1 MSEITMPTK
10 KRTHAFLKGW
20 SIQVDK
26 LPAYKE
32 FNEGF
37 REDVNLDLAN
47 SILDNKRE
55 EWTIIH
61 KLTNEPYS
69 PVMTGLE
76 NKIKAFTH
84 GGKKIKYYRA
94 NNLGRYYAVDDK
106 SCITLPKKIK
116 HTLFMEAGMVD
127 LDQEKGHPR
136 LAAGLGR
143 MNGHT
148 FDAIEEYIKNPTKIF
163 NEMAEWYGVD
173 ISNKEN
179 STKNKNRLK
188 WYFNLTIYG
197 GGYELWTD
205 GLMNP
210 TESDRACG
218 YEPLAL
224 KTTNIMPIMQE
235 FKDDCNLLASLIFKQ
250 NTGVRDRLELSDDYK
265 DKSDNEKRNAVV
277 SYVLQILEN
286 DALYH
291 AYKYLKKEKLITF
304 NGGELC
310 SLEYDGLCFKP
321 KRDITKLDIIL
332 MNQYVC
338 EKTGFPIVYALKGYF
353 NGLEGD
359 KSDLQGCVYEDLINK
374 KQEEKEA
381 LLEKYDG
388 LDVDM
393 DDPDELKY
401 YDMKAEWEKSF
412 CKVENEDMYFRV
424 DGNSPPVAKDDRQMR
439 KAYQNIC
446 YGYYESKNKYGDFV
460 IDYSRPKSFI
470 DRWVKDENN
479 RQIKGYGIYPPPLE
493 VPDGYLNLWSPFP
506 YQNLIQPYKYNNE
519 AVESIKG
526 LIRILVNNDEKS
538 YDYLMNWLSHLLKY
552 PSQKCGK
559 MPIFISEEGCGKG
572 TLMQII
578 KLLVGEDKYLET
590 SQPEN
595 IVWGK
600 FNSLMGSAYFV
611 NLNEIGKKNQQDAE
625 GRIKNMLTDSAMA
638 IKAEGDK
645 PYKITSYHRFM
656 MSSNNEDPTNSK
668 KGDRRKWMVR
678 SSDELIGNK
687 EYWTEM
693 YALIEKKDVIR
704 SFYDHLMAIDSADFM
719 RLETPITEYQEII
732 QGSNVDTIELFVEWV
747 AKTYHYKGNVNSES
761 GDDDDNSDYG
771 YGVKSEYTSQE
782 LYQLFKDFKSK
793 YHIHNYE
800 VSVQKLTKSLQ
811 LWSYNNKLIVK
822 NKGRA
827 GNTTS
832 FKYDALVKH
841 FKIGEGEITGCMIKL
856 EGN

>member
-32 FNEGF
+32 FNDGF
-37 REDVNLDLAN
+37 REDVNLDLAK
-47 SILDNKRE
+47 SILDNKKK

-69 PVMTGLE
+69 PVMTTLDT
-76 NKIKAFTH
+76 KIKAFVNS
-84 GGKKIKYYRA
+84 GKKIKYYRA
-94 NNLGRYYAVDDK
+94 NNLGRFYAVDDK

-163 NEMAEWYGVD
+163 NEMAEWYGID
-173 ISNKEN
+173 ISNKQN
-179 STKNKNRLK
+179 GTKNKNRLK

-197 GGYELWTD
+197 GGYDLWTD
-205 GLMNP
+205 GITNP
-210 TESDRACG
+210 SENDRACG
-218 YEPLAL
+218 YEPLTL
-224 KTTNIMPIMQE
+224 KTTDMMPIMQD
-235 FKDDCNLLASLIFKQ
+235 FKNDCNLLASLIFKQ
-250 NTGVRDRLELSDDYK
+250 NTGVRERLELADDY
-265 DKSDNEKRNAVV
+265 NEKTDYEKKNSVV

-321 KRDITKLDIIL
+321 KRDITKLDIML
-332 MNQYVC
+332 MNSYVC
-338 EKTGFPIVYALKGYF
+338 DKTGFPIVYALKGYF

-359 KSDLQGCVYEDLINK
+359 KSDLHECVYEELINK
-374 KQEEKEA
+374 TQEEKKL

-401 YDMKAEWEKSF
+401 YDMKAEWEKTF

-424 DGNSPPVAKDDRQMR
+424 DGNKPPVAKDDRQMR
-439 KAYQNIC
+439 KSYQNMC
-446 YGYYESKNKYGDFV
+446 YGYYETKNKEGDWV
-460 IDYSRPKSFI
+460 VDYSRPKSFI
-470 DRWVKDENN
+470 DRWVKDEKN
-479 RQIKGYGIYPPPLE
+479 RQIKGYGIYPPPLQ
-493 VPDGYLNLWSPFP
+493 VPDGYLNLWIPFP
-506 YQNLIQPYKYNNE
+506 YQNLIEPYKYNSDG
-519 AVESIKG
+519 VESIKK
-526 LIRILVNNDEKS
+526 LILVLVNNDEKS
-538 YDYLMNWLSHLLKY
+538 YDYLMKWLSHLLKY

-559 MPIFISEEGCGKG
+559 MPIFISKEGCGKG
-572 TLMQII
+572 TLMRII
-578 KLLVGEDKYLET
+578 ELLIGEDKYLET

-625 GRIKNMLTDSAMA
+625 GRIKNILTDSAMS
-638 IKAEGDK
+638 IKGEGDK
-645 PYKITSYHRFM
+645 PYKIASYHRFM
-656 MSSNNEDPTNSK
+656 MSSNNEDPSSV
-668 KGDRRKWMVR
+668 GRRKWFIR
-678 SSDELIGNK
+678 CSDILKDNI
-687 EYWTEM
+687 EYWADMNAIIDT
-693 YALIEKKDVIR
+693 KNVIR
-704 SFYDHLMAIDSADFM
+704 SFYDYLMTIDSEDFM
-719 RLETPITEYQEII
+719 RLEMPITEYQEIL
-732 QGSNVDTIELFVEWV
+732 QESSVDTIELFVEWV
-747 AKTYHYKGNVNSES
+747 AKTYHYKGYVKDEDSEHE
-761 GDDDDNSDYG
+761 DYG
-771 YGVKSEYTSQE
+771 YGVKSDYSMGE

-800 VSVQKLTKSLQ
+800 VSALSLMKKLQ
-811 LWSYNNKLIVK
+811 LWGYNNKLIVK
-822 NKGRA
+822 NKGRLY
-827 GNTTS
+827 NTTS
-832 FKYDALVKH
+832 FKYDELVKH
-841 FKIGEGEITGCMIKL
+841 FKIVDGGITGCAIVL
-856 EGN
+856 EKD

>member
-32 FNEGF
+32 FNDGF
-37 REDVNLDLAN
+37 REDVNLDLAK
-47 SILDNKRE
+47 SILDNKKK

-69 PVMTGLE
+69 PVMTGLDT
-76 NKIKAFTH
+76 KIKAFVNS
-84 GGKKIKYYRA
+84 GKKIKYYRA
-94 NNLGRYYAVDDK
+94 NNLGRFYAVDDK

-163 NEMAEWYGVD
+163 NEMAEWYGID
-173 ISNKEN
+173 ISNKQN
-179 STKNKNRLK
+179 GTKNKNRLK

-197 GGYELWTD
+197 GTYDLWTK
-205 GLMNP
+205 GLMKP
-210 TESDRACG
+210 TEKDRACG
-218 YEPLAL
+218 YEPLTL
-224 KTTNIMPIMQE
+224 KTTDMMPIMQD
-235 FKDDCNLLASLIFKQ
+235 FKNDCNLLASLIFKQ
-250 NTGVRDRLELSDDYK
+250 NTGVRERLELADDYK
-265 DKSDNEKRNAVV
+265 DKTDSDKRNSVV

-321 KRDITKLDIIL
+321 KRDITKLDIML
-332 MNQYVC
+332 MNSYVC
-338 EKTGFPIVYALKGYF
+338 DKTGFPIVYALKGYF

-359 KSDLQGCVYEDLINK
+359 KSDLHECVYEELINK
-374 KQEEKEA
+374 TQEEKKA
-381 LLEKYDG
+381 LLDKYDG

-401 YDMKAEWEKSF
+401 YDMKAEWEKTF

-424 DGNSPPVAKDDRQMR
+424 DGNKPPVAKDDRQMR
-439 KAYQNIC
+439 KSYQNMC
-446 YGYYESKNKYGDFV
+446 YGYYETKNKEGDWV
-460 IDYSRPKSFI
+460 VDYSRPKSFI
-470 DRWVKDENN
+470 DRWVKDEKN
-479 RQIKGYGIYPPPLE
+479 RQIKGYGIYPPPLQ
-493 VPDGYLNLWSPFP
+493 VPDGYLNLWIPFP
-506 YQNLIQPYKYNNE
+506 YQNLIEPYKYNSDG
-519 AVESIKG
+519 VESIKK
-526 LIRILVNNDEKS
+526 LILVLVNNDEKS
-538 YDYLMNWLSHLLKY
+538 YDYLMKWLSHLLKY

-559 MPIFISEEGCGKG
+559 MPIFISKEGCGKG
-572 TLMQII
+572 TLMRII
-578 KLLVGEDKYLET
+578 ELLIGEDKYLET

-625 GRIKNMLTDSAMA
+625 GRIKNILTDSAMS
-638 IKAEGDK
+638 IKGEGDK
-645 PYKITSYHRFM
+645 PYKIASYHRFM
-656 MSSNNEDPTNSK
+656 MSSNNEDPSSV
-668 KGDRRKWMVR
+668 GRRKWFIR
-678 SSDELIGNK
+678 CSDILKDNI
-687 EYWTEM
+687 EYWADMNAIIDT
-693 YALIEKKDVIR
+693 KNVIR
-704 SFYDHLMAIDSADFM
+704 SFYDYLMTIDSEDFM
-719 RLETPITEYQEII
+719 RLEMPITEYQEIL
-732 QGSNVDTIELFVEWV
+732 QESSVDTIELFVEWV
-747 AKTYHYKGNVNSES
+747 AKTYHYKGYIKDEGSEHEE
-761 GDDDDNSDYG
+761 YG
-771 YGVKSEYTSQE
+771 YGVKSDYSMGE

-800 VSVQKLTKSLQ
+800 VSALSLMKKLQ
-811 LWSYNNKLIVK
+811 LWGYNNKLIVK
-822 NKGRA
+822 NKGRLY
-827 GNTTS
+827 NTTS
-832 FKYDALVKH
+832 FKYDELVKH
-841 FKIGEGEITGCMIKL
+841 FKIVDGGITGCAIVL
-856 EGN
+856 EKD

>member
-32 FNEGF
+32 FNDGF
-37 REDVNLDLAN
+37 REDVNLDLAK
-47 SILDNKRE
+47 SILDNKKK

-69 PVMTGLE
+69 PVMTGLDT
-76 NKIKAFTH
+76 KIKAFVNS
-84 GGKKIKYYRA
+84 GKKIKYYRA
-94 NNLGRYYAVDDK
+94 NNLGRFYAVDDK

-163 NEMAEWYGVD
+163 NEMAEWYGID
-173 ISNKEN
+173 ISNKQN
-179 STKNKNRLK
+179 GTKNKNRLK

-197 GGYELWTD
+197 GTYDLWTK
-205 GLMNP
+205 GLMKP
-210 TESDRACG
+210 TEKDRACG
-218 YEPLAL
+218 YEPLTL
-224 KTTNIMPIMQE
+224 KTTDMMPIMQD
-235 FKDDCNLLASLIFKQ
+235 FKNDCNLLASLIFKQ
-250 NTGVRDRLELSDDYK
+250 NTGVRERLELADDY
-265 DKSDNEKRNAVV
+265 NEKTDYEKKNSVV

-321 KRDITKLDIIL
+321 KRDITKLDIML
-332 MNQYVC
+332 MNSYVC
-338 EKTGFPIVYALKGYF
+338 DKTGFPIVYALKGYF

-359 KSDLQGCVYEDLINK
+359 KSDLHECVYEELINK
-374 KQEEKEA
+374 TQEEKKA
-381 LLEKYDG
+381 LLDKYDG

-401 YDMKAEWEKSF
+401 YDMKAEWEKTF

-424 DGNSPPVAKDDRQMR
+424 DGNKPPVAKDDRQMR
-439 KAYQNIC
+439 KSYQNMC
-446 YGYYESKNKYGDFV
+446 YGYYETKNKEGDWV
-460 IDYSRPKSFI
+460 VDYSRPKSFI
-470 DRWVKDENN
+470 DRWVKDEKN
-479 RQIKGYGIYPPPLE
+479 RQIKGYGIYPPPLQ
-493 VPDGYLNLWSPFP
+493 VPDGYLNLWIPFP
-506 YQNLIQPYKYNNE
+506 YQNLIEPYKYNSDG
-519 AVESIKG
+519 VESIKK
-526 LIRILVNNDEKS
+526 LILVLVNNDEKS
-538 YDYLMNWLSHLLKY
+538 YDYLMKWLSHLLKY

-559 MPIFISEEGCGKG
+559 MPIFISKEGCGKG
-572 TLMQII
+572 TLMRII
-578 KLLVGEDKYLET
+578 ELLIGEDKYLET

-625 GRIKNMLTDSAMA
+625 GRIKNILTDSAMS
-638 IKAEGDK
+638 IKGEGDK
-645 PYKITSYHRFM
+645 PYKIASYHRFM
-656 MSSNNEDPTNSK
+656 MSSNNEDPSSV
-668 KGDRRKWMVR
+668 GRRKWFIR
-678 SSDELIGNK
+678 CSDILKDNI
-687 EYWTEM
+687 EYWADMNAIIDT
-693 YALIEKKDVIR
+693 KNVIR
-704 SFYDHLMAIDSADFM
+704 SFYDYLMTIDSEDFM
-719 RLETPITEYQEII
+719 RLEMPITEYQEIL
-732 QGSNVDTIELFVEWV
+732 QESSVDTIELFVEWV
-747 AKTYHYKGNVNSES
+747 AKTYHYKGYIKDEGSEHEE
-761 GDDDDNSDYG
+761 YG
-771 YGVKSEYTSQE
+771 YGVKSDYSMGE

-800 VSVQKLTKSLQ
+800 VSALSLMKKLQ
-811 LWSYNNKLIVK
+811 LWGYNNKLIVK
-822 NKGRA
+822 NKGRLY
-827 GNTTS
+827 NTTS
-832 FKYDALVKH
+832 FKYDELVKH
-841 FKIGEGEITGCMIKL
+841 FKIVDGGITGCAIVL
-856 EGN
+856 EKD